1 MTEKKLAT
9 ATVTAAKFAVDRDR
23 RVLIVGANSALPRA
37 LEQVAGATVILVR
50 FSAID
55 RTLLDTVRPNVVLA
69 PLFSN
74 DFDITDLAAH
84 LVRLGYDG
92 ALRAYTRPLPAPHVV
107 AAEFKADWP
116 KLDFDLIELPNP

>member
-1 MTEKKLAT
+1 M
-9 ATVTAAKFAVDRDR
+9 
-23 RVLIVGANSALPRA
+23 LIVGANSALPRA

-55 RTLLDTVRPNVVLA
+55 RSLLDTVRPNVVLA

-116 KLDFDLIELPNP
+116 KLDFDLIELPTP

>member
-1 MTEKKLAT
+1 MRYNH
-9 ATVTAAKFAVDRDR
+9 TAAHSRGGRFQEMGFCSGLVNGHPLAYGRSIARRD
-23 RVLIVGANSALPRA
+23 IADG
-37 LEQVAGATVILVR
+37 E
-50 FSAID
+50 F
-55 RTLLDTVRPNVVLA
+55 LLDLA
-69 PLFSN
+69 DGELRDLGHAFVKDLTGIGIPE